1 MGSVTERVDE
11 LVASG
16 DLDSIA
22 GVCDDAEIIA
32 GGAGNVP
39 DWPHAAHVLGWMLG
53 GDLERARCVYERAP
67 ATLRDGDAE
76 LRAVHAVLVPML
88 HRDYPAVHIAAN
100 AHQWSQRCAPVVTS
114 LIERYRAATLELL
127 ERAYT
132 TVQCAHVA
140 SCLGVTTE
148 EAATQGIGAGWTL
161 GEDGMFA
168 VVRRKVEDVGTLGV
182 DAVAKLAE
190 YMTHVTDFNGS
201 DEDED

>member
-1 MGSVTERVDE
+1 MGSVTERVDG

-100 AHQWSQRCAPVVTS
+100 AHQWSQRCAPLATT
-114 LIERYRAATLELL
+114 LIERYRAATLDLL

-148 EAATQGIGAGWTL
+148 EAAAQGIGAGWTL

-201 DEDED
+201 DEDEA